1 MSIVITTI
9 GCDTAST
16 IDPPDESFFL
26 KFYGEEGNQKGVD
39 AVLNADGTITLY
51 GSTEARDVT
60 GKKVKQLYLVN
71 IQQNGQLVWQRIID
85 TGKNTTA
92 KDIELTTD
100 GRLVIVGDVENTPT
114 ERDIIIMTL
123 SLDGSEISRALI
135 AYDTVGQPTDETANS
150 VTQTNDGFI
159 VVGSTSNL
167 ELKPIKGTTN
177 DIRDAL
183 HVRFNDDLTIYPSTW
198 RRAHGPG
205 DFDAGVQI
213 IQISPTQF
221 YFFSYTNT
229 QTGDFNYSIL
239 GLGVDGETNSPDSF
253 LPGIP
258 GSNEILSSVII
269 SPVQSGE
276 GYVLTGITNTT
287 SSTATDLFI
296 VKLRKSLTFGAT
308 DYQFQKSFSVNL
320 GTLKN
325 VRTSAFALA
334 SSGFLILTN
343 ENSTGVQKFY
353 LTKITNDGTLAWASP
368 IIYGGEKDSSIGSVL
383 ELPDGSI
390 GMVGTFS
397 VGEDGETKMVF
408 IKVNKE
414 GKFSK

>member
-26 KFYGEEGNQKGVD
+26 KFYGEEGNQRGVD

-258 GSNEILSSVII
+258 
-269 SPVQSGE
+269 
-276 GYVLTGITNTT
+276 
-287 SSTATDLFI
+287 
-296 VKLRKSLTFGAT
+296 
-308 DYQFQKSFSVNL
+308 
-320 GTLKN
+320 
-325 VRTSAFALA
+325 
-334 SSGFLILTN
+334 
-343 ENSTGVQKFY
+343 
-353 LTKITNDGTLAWASP
+353 
-368 IIYGGEKDSSIGSVL
+368 
-383 ELPDGSI
+383 
-390 GMVGTFS
+390 
-397 VGEDGETKMVF
+397 
-408 IKVNKE
+408 
-414 GKFSK
+414 